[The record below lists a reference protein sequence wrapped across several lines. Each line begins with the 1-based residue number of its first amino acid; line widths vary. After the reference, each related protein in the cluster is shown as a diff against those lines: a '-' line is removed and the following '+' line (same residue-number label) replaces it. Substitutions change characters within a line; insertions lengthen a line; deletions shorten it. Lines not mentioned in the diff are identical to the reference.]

1 MRPLSRLGNLN
12 DRKMQ
17 TTSNTYKAD
26 GDIVSTNA
34 NLHWSRIE
42 PILQQVSGN
51 GLLELDLRASRMIDS
66 VGLNVIVKTIK
77 IAESQQVRVRMLIA
91 NQSLKRICTF
101 TRLDQKAE
109 IVGP

>member
-1 MRPLSRLGNLN
+1 MNP
-12 DRKMQ
+12 
-17 TTSNTYKAD
+17 TTHSYKAD

-34 NLHWSRIE
+34 SQHWTRLESAI
-42 PILQQVSGN
+42 QNVSEN
-51 GLLELDLRASRMIDS
+51 ELLEVDLRAANMVDS

-77 IAESQQVRVRMLIA
+77 TVDARKARVRLLIGSK
-91 NQSLKRICTF
+91 SLKRICTF

>member
-1 MRPLSRLGNLN
+1 MNPPSY
-12 DRKMQ
+12 
-17 TTSNTYKAD
+17 SYKAD

-34 NLHWSRIE
+34 DHHWTRIE
-42 PILQQVSGN
+42 KTLQNISNNQ
-51 GLLELDLRASRMIDS
+51 LLELDLRASRIIDS

-77 IAESQQVRVRMLIA
+77 SAESQNGRVRLLIA
-91 NQSLKRICTF
+91 NQSIKRICTF

>member
-1 MRPLSRLGNLN
+1 MTG
-12 DRKMQ
+12 
-17 TTSNTYKAD
+17 TTQTYKAD

-34 NLHWSRIE
+34 KLHWERIQKNLE
-42 PILQQVSGN
+42 DTQPGQV
-51 GLLELDLRASRMIDS
+51 LELDLRAAAMVDS

-77 IAESQQVRVRMLIA
+77 IAQGKTASVRLLIA
-91 NQSLKRICTF
+91 SPSLKRICTF

>member
-1 MRPLSRLGNLN
+1 
-12 DRKMQ
+12 MQ
-17 TTSNTYKAD
+17 TLTQTYKAD

-34 NLHWSRIE
+34 KLHWQRLEEKIAK
-42 PILQQVSGN
+42 IASGQT
-51 GLLELDLRASRMIDS
+51 LELDLRASNMVDS

-77 IAESQQVRVRMLIA
+77 NVESLNAKVRLLIA
-91 NQSLKRICTF
+91 SPSLKRICTF

>member
-1 MRPLSRLGNLN
+1 
-12 DRKMQ
+12 MQ
-17 TTSNTYKAD
+17 STTYKAD
-26 GDIVSTNA
+26 GDILSTNA
-34 NLHWSRIE
+34 SLHWTRIE
-42 PILQQVSGN
+42 TILDQISAN
-51 GLLELDLRASRMIDS
+51 HLLELDLRASRMVDS

-77 IAESQQVRVRMLIA
+77 TADAKRAKVRLLIA

>member
-1 MRPLSRLGNLN
+1 
-12 DRKMQ
+12 MQ
-17 TTSNTYKAD
+17 PPSHNYKAD

-34 NLHWSRIE
+34 TLHWSRIE
-42 PILQQVSGN
+42 SILENVASGQ
-51 GLLELDLRASRMIDS
+51 LLEIDLRASRMVDS

-77 IAESQQVRVRMLIA
+77 SAETKKARVRLLIA

>member
-1 MRPLSRLGNLN
+1 MQPLARLGNLN
-12 DRKMQ
+12 DRKMHP
-17 TTSNTYKAD
+17 TSNTYKAD

-34 NLHWSRIE
+34 SLHWTRIE
-42 PILQQVSGN
+42 PVLKCVSEN
-51 GLLELDLRASRMIDS
+51 GLLELDLRASNMIDS

-77 IAESQQVRVRMLIA
+77 QAETQKARVRLLIG

>member
-1 MRPLSRLGNLN
+1 
-12 DRKMQ
+12 MQ
-17 TTSNTYKAD
+17 STTYKAD
-26 GDIVSTNA
+26 GDILSTNA
-34 NLHWSRIE
+34 THHWTRIE
-42 PILQQVSGN
+42 SILN
-51 GLLELDLRASRMIDS
+51 GISANQLLELDLRASRMVDS

-77 IAESQQVRVRMLIA
+77 TADSKKAKVRLLIA

>member
-1 MRPLSRLGNLN
+1 
-12 DRKMQ
+12 MQ
-17 TTSNTYKAD
+17 STYKAD

-34 NLHWSRIE
+34 NLHWERIE
-42 PILQQVSGN
+42 PLLERLTATQ
-51 GLLELDLRASRMIDS
+51 LLELDLRASSMVDS

-77 IAESQQVRVRMLIA
+77 SAEAKKVRVRLLIA